1 MSTTLTF
8 TDVPENTD
16 LQDYA
21 AQLDQKK
28 YEEENEK
35 MKAEQEELDKM
46 TAKSNGG
53 TERMYRGLKERI
65 DPDLWDKFQ
74 IICSRVRYVDPNKK
88 SILWLH
94 DLPHDPESQHLKDAA
109 SKSRFEKLV
118 FVSNWQMLMYNMVHG
133 VQYSE
138 SNVLQNAIEPIQI
151 EEKSFDDKINII
163 YHTTPHR
170 GLAILVPVYEKLYE
184 MFGDKIH
191 LDVYSSFGLYGWD
204 QRDEPFK
211 DLFKR
216 CEEHEGITYHGY
228 QPHDV
233 IEEALKKA
241 HIFAYPSVWLETS
254 CISAIEAASAMCTV
268 VHPNYGALPE
278 TMSNFGVG
286 YQYSEKDNEHGNV
299 FGGALMATI
308 ENYLDEKNHKRLQL
322 GLKSQKA
329 YFDTYYSWDIRADQ
343 WTDFLKGLE

>member
-35 MKAEQEELDKM
+35 MKAEQKELDEM

-151 EEKSFDDKINII
+151 QEKSFDDKINLI

-170 GLAILVPVYEKLYE
+170 GLSILVPVYEKLYE

-191 LDVYSSFGLYGWD
+191 LDVYSSFGLYGSD

-254 CISAIEAASAMCTV
+254 CISAIEAASAKCTV
-268 VHPNYGALPE
+268 VHPNFGALPE

-286 YQYSEKDNEHGNV
+286 YQYSEKDNEHGNI

-308 ENYLDEKNHKRLQL
+308 ENYLDEKNHERLQL

>member
-1 MSTTLTF
+1 MSTQITF

-21 AQLDQKK
+21 AQLDQKR

-35 MKAEQEELDKM
+35 MKEEQQKLDEM

-53 TERMYRGLKERI
+53 TEQMYRGLQQRL
-65 DPDLWDKFQ
+65 DPELWEKFQ
-74 IICSRVRYVDPNKK
+74 IICSRVRYVDPDKK
-88 SILWLH
+88 NILWLH
-94 DLPHDPESQHLKDAA
+94 DLPHDPESQHLKDPG
-109 SKSRFEKLV
+109 SKARFEKLV

-138 SNVLQNAIEPIQI
+138 SVVLQNAIEPVQI
-151 EEKSFDDKINII
+151 EEKDFDGKINII

-170 GLAILVPVYEKLYE
+170 GLSILVPVYEKLYE
-184 MFGDKIH
+184 IFGDKIH

-211 DLFKR
+211 QLFDK

-233 IEEALKKA
+233 VVEALKKA
-241 HIFAYPSVWLETS
+241 HIFAYPSIWLETS

-268 VHPNYGALPE
+268 VHPNFGALSE
-278 TMSNFGVG
+278 TMSHFGVD
-286 YQYSEKDNEHGNV
+286 YQYNENDKEHANV
-299 FGGALMATI
+299 FGGAMMATI
-308 ENYLDEKNHKRLQL
+308 EGYLDEKNHDRLKA

-329 YFDTYYSWDIRADQ
+329 FFDTYYNWDRRAQQ

>member
-151 EEKSFDDKINII
+151 QEKSFDDKINLI

-170 GLAILVPVYEKLYE
+170 GLSILVPVYEKLYE

-254 CISAIEAASAMCTV
+254 CISAIEAASAKCTV
-268 VHPNYGALPE
+268 VHPNFGALPE

-286 YQYSEKDNEHGNV
+286 YQYSEKDNEHGNI

-308 ENYLDEKNHKRLQL
+308 ENYLDEKNHERLQL

>member
-35 MKAEQEELDKM
+35 MKAEQKELDEM

-151 EEKSFDDKINII
+151 QEKSFDDKINLI

-170 GLAILVPVYEKLYE
+170 GLSILVPVYEKLYE

-254 CISAIEAASAMCTV
+254 CISAIEAASAKCTV
-268 VHPNYGALPE
+268 VHPNFGALPE

-286 YQYSEKDNEHGNV
+286 YQYSEKDNEHGNI

-308 ENYLDEKNHKRLQL
+308 ENYLDEKNHERLQL